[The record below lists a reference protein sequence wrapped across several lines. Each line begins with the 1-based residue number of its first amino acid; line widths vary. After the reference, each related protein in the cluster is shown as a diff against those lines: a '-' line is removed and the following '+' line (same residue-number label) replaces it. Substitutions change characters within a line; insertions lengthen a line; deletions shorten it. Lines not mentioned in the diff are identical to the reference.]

1 VSAPRTHYAKSGDLD
16 IAYQVLGEGPLDLLV
31 VPPGFSVMEPS
42 WEWPAL
48 GNFWRRLARFSR
60 VILVDKRGTGL
71 SDRVTGLPTLEERM
85 DDVRAVL
92 DAVGSQHTA
101 LLGGSEAG
109 PIAALFA
116 ATYPERVT
124 ALVMVAAM
132 VKWSAAPDLR
142 AAMTDE
148 DDLNMHHYVDQ
159 YWGSGMSGEN
169 LYAPSLLGDRRA
181 REYVGRFERMAGS
194 PNSMKRLIAMNKQID
209 VRHVLPTI
217 SAPTLVIHRTG
228 DRVVPVEHGRYYA
241 QKISGAKYVE
251 LSGEDHWW
259 WTGNDGDGIAEEVEE
274 FLTGKRWQPEPERVL
289 KTILFTDIVGSTEM
303 AVQLGD
309 RQWRELLDQHD
320 ATVREALERF
330 RGVEIKTTGDGFL
343 TAFDGPARA
352 IRCAKTITHGAGR
365 LNLGIRAG
373 LHTGECELRGLD
385 LAGIA
390 VHIGARVAA
399 LAGPGETL
407 VTSTVRDL
415 VAGSDIEFTD
425 RGSHHLKGVPGQWQL
440 LAVESVPSGGS
451 T

>member
-1 VSAPRTHYAKSGDLD
+1 
-16 IAYQVLGEGPLDLLV
+16 
-31 VPPGFSVMEPS
+31 
-42 WEWPAL
+42 
-48 GNFWRRLARFSR
+48 
-60 VILVDKRGTGL
+60 
-71 SDRVTGLPTLEERM
+71 
-85 DDVRAVL
+85 
-92 DAVGSQHTA
+92 
-101 LLGGSEAG
+101 
-109 PIAALFA
+109 
-116 ATYPERVT
+116 
-124 ALVMVAAM
+124 
-132 VKWSAAPDLR
+132 
-142 AAMTDE
+142 
-148 DDLNMHHYVDQ
+148 
-159 YWGSGMSGEN
+159 
-169 LYAPSLLGDRRA
+169 
-181 REYVGRFERMAGS
+181 
-194 PNSMKRLIAMNKQID
+194 
-209 VRHVLPTI
+209 
-217 SAPTLVIHRTG
+217 LVIHRTG